1 MRLSAIPKVR
11 LSKVGTVMKYGYARV
26 SSSTQDYAAQ
36 VEALKA
42 AGCDRIFSEKASG
55 KSTNGRP
62 ELAKL
67 LKALLPGDAVAVT
80 KLDRIARSSR
90 DLHSII
96 HDLKERGCGF
106 ISLGDTWCDTTN
118 EMGRFMLT
126 VMSGIAELERDLIR
140 KRCQAGIERAKA
152 KGTKFGR
159 PLALDASQRRK
170 IAERYSAGETMA
182 ELARDYDCG
191 EATIWRALR
200 GLVAGGP
207 FEHGAVGIFH
217 SEHPQRAH
225 ATRLCPSYARVVCVV
240 RNRRPLFNCSHTTG
254 ARRVL
259 HRTARAGAPPRCA
272 RDL

>member
-1 MRLSAIPKVR
+1 
-11 LSKVGTVMKYGYARV
+11 MKYGYARV

-67 LKALLPGDAVAVT
+67 LKALLPGDAVVVT

-106 ISLGDTWCDTTN
+106 IS
-118 EMGRFMLT
+118 
-126 VMSGIAELERDLIR
+126 
-140 KRCQAGIERAKA
+140 Q
-152 KGTKFGR
+152 GTKFGR

-182 ELARDYDCG
+182 ELAQDYDCG